1 MSTDANELLSICRE
15 LPPQKVESLI
25 DFARFL
31 REEAHAAQDSSSDAA
46 WEHIV
51 ADTHARPKL
60 DAFVKEA
67 MAEGPSEPL
76 DPARL

>member
-46 WEHIV
+46 WENVV